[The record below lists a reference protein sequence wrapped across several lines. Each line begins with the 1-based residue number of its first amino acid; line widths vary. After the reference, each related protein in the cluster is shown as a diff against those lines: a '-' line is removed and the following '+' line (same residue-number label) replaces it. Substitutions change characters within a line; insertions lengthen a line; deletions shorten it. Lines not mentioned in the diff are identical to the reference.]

1 MVLRKGRLVLVLSL
15 LTCSALFFGLGTFL
29 RGAQPAPRPRPQQPR
44 GAAQRSGDDGGF
56 SMTMTEPNEPYLV
69 GVTRI
74 VIDPTLPPGD
84 TVAGVDFF
92 VDGRLV
98 STDRKAP
105 YATEI
110 DFGSEIQR
118 HTIVVTALTAGGRR
132 AKVSFISRAAD
143 LAGDAVT
150 PLAMIPAIVRDSGGR
165 FVEGL
170 SVGDFVLT
178 ENGTRQSILH
188 LDNEPVPQTIAI
200 VVQSPASEAA
210 RGALVRGAL
219 AFTESL
225 LSFDSLGIAKVGALR
240 ASPAAGRPA
249 VTQGS
254 RKPEKPEAK
263 GKDATDA
270 AAEPTGPALE
280 FSYDRGAFEERL
292 SAIGSGTDPS
302 SATLAEA
309 LQEAQRG
316 LVRRPRGRVIL
327 ALVYGGPELAGPPAP
342 PDLTLDETLVETL
355 DAVRKSGSTLNVVVL
370 GTADDPPLPLL
381 RKAAAETGGEFQ
393 VVASQDEAET
403 ACRRISESLRHQY
416 LVSYA
421 PASPERSGWR
431 TVALLARAP
440 GHMVQARTSCYASA
454 PPKRP

>member
-1 MVLRKGRLVLVLSL
+1 MIFRKGRFILVAGFMMV
-15 LTCSALFFGLGTFL
+15 SALFFGLGTL
-29 RGAQPAPRPRPQQPR
+29 PRGAQPVPRPRPPAPH

-56 SMTMTEPNEPYLV
+56 SMTMTEPNETYLV

-74 VIDPTLPPGD
+74 VIEPTLPPGD
-84 TVAGVDFF
+84 SVAGVDFF

-110 DFGSEIQR
+110 DFGAEIKR
-118 HTIVVTALTAGGRR
+118 HTIVVTALTAGGHR

-143 LAGDAVT
+143 LAGDSVT
-150 PLAMIPAIVRDSGGR
+150 PLAIIPAVVRDSGGR

-188 LDNEPVPQTIAI
+188 IDNEPVPQTIA
-200 VVQSPASEAA
+200 VLVQSPASEPA
-210 RGALVRGAL
+210 RGVLVRGAL
-219 AFTESL
+219 AFTDSL
-225 LSFDSLGIAKVGALR
+225 LSFDALGLADVGALR
-240 ASPAAGRPA
+240 AVDTAARPSA
-249 VTQGS
+249 S
-254 RKPEKPEAK
+254 LANRKTEKPDTK
-263 GKDATDA
+263 TKTATDA
-270 AAEPTGPALE
+270 AAEPAGPALD

-292 SAIGSGTDPS
+292 SAIGSGTDRG

-309 LQEAQRG
+309 FQEAHRG
-316 LVRRPRGRVIL
+316 LASRSRGRVIL
-327 ALVYGGPELAGPPAP
+327 ALVYGGPEMAGPPAP
-342 PDLTLDETLVETL
+342 ADLTLDEALVEAL
-355 DAVRKSGSTLNVVVL
+355 DVVRKSGSTLNVVVL

-381 RKAAAETGGEFQ
+381 RKVAEETGGEFQ
-393 VVASQDEAET
+393 VVASQDEVET

-416 LVSYA
+416 LISYA
-421 PASPERSGWR
+421 PTAPERAGWR

-440 GHMVQARTSCYASA
+440 GHVVQARTGCYASA